1 MPGTRLND
9 TERRL
14 ADFWDNPPAQFV
26 RPLLRQIRLEGALGL
41 RGVQRLVMPFPYPL
55 TVISGRNGAGKSTI
69 LGLTAISA
77 RPPDDWSVF
86 WGNTRPRTNPN
97 ARKRYE
103 FRDFF
108 HRRRGDPHP
117 NGLRLTWVLMD
128 RGNETE
134 FSEEMRNARWVVVR
148 DADRHQRPVRP
159 VREIDYIPM
168 ARVLPAAE
176 FGLLRTAFAAH
187 GQVEQTIALAQAT
200 LAELSY
206 IMGRQYQQAE
216 TGFIRGLGLA
226 NCTAAAPY
234 TGFDMGSGESSLI
247 VLLSRLQTAPVGT
260 LVIIEEVELGLHAE
274 AQKRLVEVLL
284 RYCEKKKLQIVCTT
298 HSEVV
303 IDAVPRRARVLLRRT
318 GDGIEAID
326 NVSTRFAVHE
336 MAGEA
341 QPEVMIYCEDRF
353 AAQIIEECLAGP
365 TRTRV
370 KIQDIGSNV
379 TLARQ
384 SVAHM
389 RMQGIGAAV
398 SAFDGDCTE
407 AEISGWIN
415 AERAGADIHPV
426 WTILPGDGLPPERWL
441 VGEFANPVYRDRLRD
456 ALNCTDEVVQ
466 SHIEAM
472 TVQLD
477 QHHCGRVLS
486 NRTGLSQDIAT
497 QFIIRSV
504 ARDHPSLAPLQTLIA
519 DRLAGAA

>member
-1 MPGTRLND
+1 
-9 TERRL
+9 
-14 ADFWDNPPAQFV
+14 
-26 RPLLRQIRLEGALGL
+26 
-41 RGVQRLVMPFPYPL
+41 
-55 TVISGRNGAGKSTI
+55 
-69 LGLTAISA
+69 
-77 RPPDDWSVF
+77 
-86 WGNTRPRTNPN
+86 
-97 ARKRYE
+97 
-103 FRDFF
+103 
-108 HRRRGDPHP
+108 
-117 NGLRLTWVLMD
+117 
-128 RGNETE
+128 
-134 FSEEMRNARWVVVR
+134 
-148 DADRHQRPVRP
+148 
-159 VREIDYIPM
+159 M

-176 FGLLRTAFAAH
+176 FGLLRSAFAA
-187 GQVEQTIALAQAT
+187 GQAEQTVPLEQAALNQ
-200 LAELSY
+200 LSY

-226 NCTAAAPY
+226 NCTTAAPY

-247 VLLSRLQTAPVGT
+247 VLLSRLQTAPPGT

-284 RYCEKKKLQIVCTT
+284 GYCERKKLQIVCTT

-303 IDAVPRRARVLLRRT
+303 IDAVPRRARVLVRRS

-370 KIQDIGSNV
+370 TIQDIGSNV

-389 RMQGIGAAV
+389 RMPGVGRAV
-398 SAFDGDCTE
+398 SAFDGDCT
-407 AEISGWIN
+407 ADQINNWIN
-415 AERAGADIHPV
+415 SERAGADIHPV
-426 WTILPGDGLPPERWL
+426 WIILPGAGLSPERWL
-441 VGEFANPVYRDRLRD
+441 VGEFANPVYRDRLRL
-456 ALNCTDEVVQ
+456 ALNCTEEAAQ

-477 QHHCGRVLS
+477 QHHCGRVLGT
-486 NRTGLSQDIAT
+486 RTGLSQDTAT
-497 QFIIRSV
+497 QIIVRSV

-519 DRLAGAA
+519 NQLDGVG